1 MTLSPKQKRLLA
13 LLLTL
18 VYMVAAVIGLLQE
31 QMWELLLPLACVALA
46 FCVLRLEETLI
57 FIAFCTPFAMD
68 VALFEGMELSLP
80 TEPLLILSSLVFLF
94 RALVVKGYDNAVL
107 RHPVTI
113 TLLVSL
119 GWMFVTALFS
129 HDIAVSL
136 KYLAAR
142 LWFVIPFFFAATIVF
157 KEPRRIRQVYTAYA
171 IALSVIVIIT
181 TLKTLG
187 NTQDLQVL
195 HRVMRPFYNDHT
207 AYGCV
212 TALFLPGAL
221 YYTFERDAKVW
232 QRLFYLAL
240 AVVLGVGVALSYARA
255 AWISLVGALGVWML
269 VRWGMKVKWMIA
281 MMAVGVALFFA
292 HQSDILYQ
300 MGKNT
305 QDSSLTVS
313 GQIQSISNI
322 STDASNLERLNRWA
336 CAFRMFG
343 EYPIMGYGPGT
354 YQFFYGSYQ
363 RSDQLSTI
371 STNAGDLGNAHSEY
385 IGPLSE
391 QGLPGMLIVLVLFLY
406 TFSTGIKVYRT
417 AADPK
422 RARLAL
428 ALTLCLATYYIH
440 GFFNNFLDTDKL
452 SVPFWAFTAAIVAL
466 DCYSEKKNLENLG
479 NSRRS

>member
-1 MTLSPKQKRLLA
+1 MSLRPDKKQIVA
-13 LLLTL
+13 LLLIL
-18 VYMVAAVIGLLQE
+18 VYVAAATIGLLRE
-31 QMWELLLPLACVALA
+31 QMWELLLPLACAAIAL
-46 FCVLRLEETLI
+46 CVLRLEETLI
-57 FIAFCTPFAMD
+57 FIAFCTPFAVDM
-68 VALFEGMELSLP
+68 ALFEGMELSLP
-80 TEPLLILSSLVFLF
+80 TEPLMILFSAVFMF
-94 RALVVKGYDNAVL
+94 RVLVVKGYDKALL
-107 RHPVTI
+107 RHPVTVV
-113 TLLVSL
+113 LLISL
-119 GWMFVTALFS
+119 TWMLVTALFS
-129 HDIAVSL
+129 QDVAVSL
-136 KYLAAR
+136 KYWAAR
-142 LWFVIPFFFAATIVF
+142 LWFVIPFFFGATMIF
-157 KEPRRIRQVYTAYA
+157 QGPRRIRQVYTAYA
-171 IALSVIVIIT
+171 VALAAIVILT

-212 TALFLPGAL
+212 TALFLPCAIH
-221 YYTFERDAKVW
+221 YTLERDAKIW

-240 AVVLGVGVALSYARA
+240 VAVLGVGVAFSYARA
-255 AWISLVGALGVWML
+255 AWISLVGALGVWLL
-269 VRWGMKVKWMIA
+269 VRWGLKVKWMIA
-281 MMAVGVALFFA
+281 LIAVGVALFFA

-343 EYPIMGYGPGT
+343 EHPLMGYGPGT

-385 IGPLSE
+385 IGPLAE
-391 QGLPGMLIVLVLFLY
+391 QGLPGILIVVALFLY

-417 AADPK
+417 AADT
-422 RARLAL
+422 RQGRLAL
-428 ALTLCLATYYIH
+428 ALTLCLTTYYIH

-466 DCYSEKKNLENLG
+466 DRNSEKKEQ
-479 NSRRS
+479 